1 MHSALLNH
9 AYKVLSNILLGRLVD
24 VSNGFLQQDWQ
35 AGFHSVRGC
44 RDNVMILW
52 VICEKMMAIGKAI
65 TAVFIDYRVA
75 FDSVSH
81 KYVDLALKRA
91 GASPKARAIYIPCN
105 L

>member
-24 VSNGFLQQDWQ
+24 VSNGFLQDWQ
-35 AGFHSVRGC
+35 AGFRSVRGC
-44 RDNVMILW
+44 RYNAMILR